1 MRFLKEH
8 WLLVTCIVLGIF
20 SAFFPYNTLDGL
32 TRWGFKLSISKYN
45 ELGDF
50 IGGITAPFLSTVTL
64 VLLYLTYRSQKEEV
78 AQSRQVLENQT
89 ETLNKQQFETTF
101 FNMLNLHHDIV
112 KTIDLKKKDRTLH
125 EMRQEAHG
133 LIAENPKET
142 VYGRD
147 CFRTFY
153 EGYKVEYGKVVKEKH
168 ETNTYGYQEI
178 INKAYENYYKRH
190 QSDLGHYFRNL
201 YHVFKLIKRSEVKNK
216 KEYASLVRA
225 QLSSHELL
233 MLFYN
238 SLSDQGE
245 KFKPLIEEFHILKG
259 MPEDDLVNDKH
270 KNLYSPSAFKKTET
284 Q

>member
-1 MRFLKEH
+1 MKFFREH
-8 WLLVTCIVLGIF
+8 RLLIICVVFGVLA
-20 SAFFPYNTLDGL
+20 AFFPYNVLDGISL
-32 TRWGFKLSISKYN
+32 WGFKLNVDKYN

-50 IGGITAPFLSTVTL
+50 IGGITAPFLSVVAL
-64 VLLYLTYRSQKEEV
+64 LLLYLTYKSQKEEL
-78 AQSRQVLENQT
+78 SETRGILNKQT
-89 ETLNKQQFETTF
+89 ETLTRQQFETTF

-112 KTIDLKKKDRTLH
+112 KSIDLFRKTPTLH
-125 EMRQEAHG
+125 ELRQEAAG
-133 LIAENPKET
+133 RIAESPKET

-153 EGYKVEYGKVVKEKH
+153 EGYTNEYKKTRQEMHISGKSLYKD
-168 ETNTYGYQEI
+168 I
-178 INKAYENYYKRH
+178 INTAYENYYKRH

-201 YHVFKLIKRSEVKNK
+201 YHVFKLIKRSEIDNK

-259 MPEDDLVNDKH
+259 MPEGNLIEKDH
-270 KNLYSPSAFKKTET
+270 KNLYASSAFEKQE
-284 Q
+284 